1 MSLLFRKH
9 PAHRAKLCHNSGHKR
24 GAIQGRSKSDGT
36 QNERGM
42 SEELARLLAQNTIF
56 QHLTAGQR
64 SQAAAAAQRRRFPAG
79 SFITHDGDVWPY
91 LFIVGVGSVDGMK
104 ESADGRQLI
113 VLTLVRSELFWGLAF
128 FNDGMKTPVALV
140 ARETTEI
147 HVWPRDALLPLLLDT
162 PQALW
167 SLSQRMVVRMAQAS
181 QILEGLAFQPVSGR
195 LARFLLDRFSDA
207 GEASLERS
215 LTLDDI
221 AAHIGSTREMV
232 CRALYQF
239 SDKDFIRITRTE
251 FTLIDEA
258 GLADI
263 AARG

>member
-1 MSLLFRKH
+1 LLFGKH
-9 PAHRAKLCHNSGHKR
+9 RARRAKLCHNRSQLR
-24 GAIQGRSKSDGT
+24 GSQGIAIGQVEGA
-36 QNERGM
+36 M
-42 SEELARLLAQNTIF
+42 SEELTELLAHNAIF
-56 QHLTAGQR
+56 GHLTAEQR
-64 SQAAAAAQRRRFPAG
+64 RQAALLAQRRRFAAG
-79 SFITHDGDVWPY
+79 SFVSHYGDIWPM
-91 LFIVGVGSVDGMK
+91 LFIVSAGSVDGLK

-113 VLTLVRSELFWGLAF
+113 VLTLTRGELFWGLAF
-128 FNDGMKTPVALV
+128 FNDGMETPVALL
-140 ARETTEI
+140 AREATEL
-147 HVWPRDALLPLLLDT
+147 HVWTRDALLPLLLAT

-167 SLSQRMVVRMAQAS
+167 SLSQKMVVRMGQAS

-207 GEASLERS
+207 GEPSLERS

-221 AAHIGSTREMV
+221 AARIGSTREMV

-251 FTLIDEA
+251 LTLIDAA

>member
-1 MSLLFRKH
+1 M
-9 PAHRAKLCHNSGHKR
+9 N
-24 GAIQGRSKSDGT
+24 
-36 QNERGM
+36 
-42 SEELARLLAQNTIF
+42 EELAQLLAQNAIF
-56 QHLTAGQR
+56 QHLAVDQR
-64 SQAAAAAQRRRFPAG
+64 NQAATLAQRRRFSAG
-79 SFITHDGDVWPY
+79 SFITHYGDVWPY
-91 LFIVGVGSVDGMK
+91 LFIVSAGSVDAMK

-113 VLTLVRSELFWGLAF
+113 VLTLAPGELFWGLAF

-147 HVWPRDALLPLLLDT
+147 HTWPRDALLPLLLGT

-167 SLSQRMVVRMAQAS
+167 SLSQKMVVRMGQAS

-207 GEASLERS
+207 GETSLERS

-221 AAHIGSTREMV
+221 AARIGSTREMV

-251 FTLIDEA
+251 LTLIDEA
-258 GLADI
+258 GLANI